1 MASSRMSDEA
11 LLSQCEEAVTRLIEL
26 KINFLAIDF
35 DQTIVDV
42 HTHGQWKGSAHELST
57 HVRPLFQHL
66 IPAAI
71 TADIKVAVVT
81 FSPQCGQIKDVR
93 ASVIFN
99 YSRRSV
105 I

>member
-1 MASSRMSDEA
+1 V
-11 LLSQCEEAVTRLIEL
+11 LV

-105 I
+105 ISSLTSQNIDVHGLVSPPSPL